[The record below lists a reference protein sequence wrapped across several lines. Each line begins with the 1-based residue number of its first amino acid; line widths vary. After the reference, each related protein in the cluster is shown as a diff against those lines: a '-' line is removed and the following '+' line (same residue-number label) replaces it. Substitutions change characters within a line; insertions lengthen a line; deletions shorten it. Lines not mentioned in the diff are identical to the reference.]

1 MQDFN
6 CGCMQQPMNMMPC
19 CGFPMA
25 AMPQQLESMYPK
37 TYHVIQ
43 PEVDKVC
50 DEFMM
55 CGQMCPTQ
63 EQMDAMVDHVYS
75 RVEINIEAVIKQS
88 PREEERQF
96 VGGGRRI
103 LRDFI
108 GALLITNL
116 IRRRPPYFYNYPFY
130 GPGFIPPFGFGPGP
144 FVGGVVF

>member
-19 CGFPMA
+19 CGYPMA

-37 TYHVIQ
+37 TYQVIK

-50 DEFMM
+50 DEFIM

-63 EQMDAMVDHVYS
+63 EQMDAMVDNVYNK
-75 RVEINIEAVIKQS
+75 VEVNVEVIIKQS

-108 GALLITNL
+108 GALLIANL
-116 IRRRPPYFYNYPFY
+116 LRRRPPYYYNYPFY
-130 GPGFIPPFGFGPGP
+130 GSGYIPPYGYGPGP
-144 FVGGVVF
+144 FIGGGIY